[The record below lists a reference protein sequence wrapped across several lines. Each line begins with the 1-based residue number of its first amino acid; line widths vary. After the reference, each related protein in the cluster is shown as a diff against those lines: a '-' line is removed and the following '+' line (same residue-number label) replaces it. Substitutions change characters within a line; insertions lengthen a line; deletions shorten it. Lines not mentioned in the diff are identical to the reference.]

1 MHLLE
6 APEVREEES
15 VRSLM
20 ERNRWW
26 LEYLTD
32 EDLRIEYARQI
43 LVRREEREMD
53 QDVVDYYDQQ
63 YEEYFQGHDF
73 SLFFYWWGVCF
84 EWFVF
89 SVFSGSAVIAHIC
102 SQRLQSMRNFSTCI
116 PQTDDSH
123 FDSCHFLCIGF
134 KNVFTVSM
142 KETDDFI

>member
-1 MHLLE
+1 MHLLAAALE

-15 VRSLM
+15 VRPLV

-53 QDVVDYYDQQ
+53 MDVVDYYDQQ

-89 SVFSGSAVIAHIC
+89 CVFWFC
-102 SQRLQSMRNFSTCI
+102 SNDFENYLNTRL
-116 PQTDDSH
+116 
-123 FDSCHFLCIGF
+123 L
-134 KNVFTVSM
+134 
-142 KETDDFI
+142 

>member
-1 MHLLE
+1 MHLLAAALE

-15 VRSLM
+15 VRSLV

-84 EWFVF
+84 ELFVF
-89 SVFSGSAVIAHIC
+89 YPPVLFSLLA
-102 SQRLQSMRNFSTCI
+102 
-116 PQTDDSH
+116 
-123 FDSCHFLCIGF
+123 
-134 KNVFTVSM
+134 TVL
-142 KETDDFI
+142 

>member
-1 MHLLE
+1 MHLLAAALE

-15 VRSLM
+15 VQSLV

-84 EWFVF
+84 ELFVSLCSF
-89 SVFSGSAVIAHIC
+89 LFEFSGCYSENYLNT
-102 SQRLQSMRNFSTCI
+102 RL
-116 PQTDDSH
+116 
-123 FDSCHFLCIGF
+123 L
-134 KNVFTVSM
+134 
-142 KETDDFI
+142 

>member
-1 MHLLE
+1 MHLLAAALE

-15 VRSLM
+15 VRSLV

-63 YEEYFQGHDF
+63 YEYFQGHDF
-73 SLFFYWWGVCF
+73 SLFFYWWGVCL
-84 EWFVF
+84 
-89 SVFSGSAVIAHIC
+89 SGSFLVV
-102 SQRLQSMRNFSTCI
+102 SLFFSLC
-116 PQTDDSH
+116 
-123 FDSCHFLCIGF
+123 FL
-134 KNVFTVSM
+134 VVQ
-142 KETDDFI
+142 